1 MYLGPGSLNK
11 RKKIKKCNQSSTS
24 KRIEQKRTT
33 TTRLIGISMLGR
45 LEYWKRSIG
54 GLLVLVD
61 TTGLVQPFPDDSFF
75 CLHIFFCGDDD
86 RLLATTLHIRI
97 GVYEVPALLL
107 TT

>member
-1 MYLGPGSLNK
+1 
-11 RKKIKKCNQSSTS
+11 
-24 KRIEQKRTT
+24 
-33 TTRLIGISMLGR
+33 MLGR

-75 CLHIFFCGDDD
+75 CLLFFFCGDDD

-97 GVYEVPALLL
+97 GVYEVSTPTNYVVVIINRLIKHTHQQP
-107 TT
+107 TTNNTK